1 MKPKITVV
9 GSSNVDLILKI
20 PRLPKPGETVLGGE
34 FSTVQGGK
42 GANQAVAAARAGGD
56 VQFVSRVGIDD
67 LGKNSLAAYAKDNLN
82 LEYCVTDETASN
94 GVALIFVNA
103 KGENSIGVAS
113 GANGNLDRKQVR
125 NAAHVIESSA
135 LVLVQLETPIES
147 VEEAITIAAVAGV
160 PIILNPAPA
169 QILDDNILKSIS
181 ILTPNET
188 ETEIL
193 TGISLTSDEQIR
205 RAAQSLREKGV
216 GIVIVTLGARG
227 VYVSSS
233 DMDEFIPGF
242 TVESVDTTGAGD
254 IFNGALAVAVAEG
267 KPLSEAIRFA
277 NAAAALSV
285 TKLGA
290 QPSAHHRND
299 IEHFLRTH

>member
-20 PRLPKPGETVLGGE
+20 PRLPKPGETVLEGE
-34 FSTVQGGK
+34 FSTAQGGK

-56 VQFVSRVGIDD
+56 VHFISRVGIDD
-67 LGKNSLAAYAKDNLN
+67 LGKNSLTAYKKDNLN
-82 LEYCVTDETASN
+82 LDYCVTDDAASN

-125 NAAHVIESSA
+125 KAAHVIESSA
-135 LVLVQLETPIES
+135 LVLMQLETPIES
-147 VEEAITIAAVAGV
+147 VEEAITIAAAAGV

-169 QILDDNILKSIS
+169 RVLDDNILRSVS

-193 TGISLTSDEQIR
+193 TGISLTSDEHIR
-205 RAAQSLREKGV
+205 RAAQSLLEKGV
-216 GIVIVTLGARG
+216 GTVIITLGAKG
-227 VYVSSS
+227 VYAANN
-233 DMDEFIPGF
+233 DTNAFIPGF
-242 TVESVDTTGAGD
+242 TVTPVDTTGAGD
-254 IFNGALAVAVAEG
+254 IFNGALAVSVAEG
-267 KPLSEAIRFA
+267 KSLSEAIRFA

-290 QPSAHHRND
+290 QPSAHHRDD